1 MSKELMDIA
10 DIQCCFFGMAQ
21 KKWNSSGKECS
32 DIFQKYDILGF
43 IRNCY
48 DSLHLNCYACV
59 LDDAEQI
66 REAVVTND
74 QAIKYLL
81 KTM

>member
-32 DIFQKYDILGF
+32 DIFQKHYPQLSEVKVSHF
-43 IRNCY
+43 IG
-48 DSLHLNCYACV
+48 LYACKF
-59 LDDAEQI
+59 
-66 REAVVTND
+66 R
-74 QAIKYLL
+74 
-81 KTM
+81 

>member
-1 MSKELMDIA
+1 MDIA
-10 DIQCCFFGMAQ
+10 DMQCWVFRMAQ
-21 KKWNSSGKECS
+21 KKWNISGKECS